1 LRTTKIGN
9 LVVPFERAQRERRPI
24 PGLADYEIT
33 GTGKNI
39 WSVRDGEW
47 VDGGYSESSFPFVK
61 LLADDLLV
69 DMNRNAVTALAW
81 LTPEQRAEV
90 RERFPAGLDQP
101 WPTDALDLEQQWSV
115 SIYAL
120 QAVARTTEE
129 ALLADHEVRL
139 TMNRGVPLYRVEGA
153 SVDAY
158 NTVLKE
164 PSRPPSQGGNTR
176 ALHLHVL
183 NIDRQA
189 YTFFA
194 LGTKKWVFKGDTVS
208 FSYRLVE
215 GQYRNI
221 VRDSI
226 QVRDANGAPVLR
238 GDRGRKSQLRTAPA
252 RMPESRREQRDQSR
266 GGC

>member
-9 LVVPFERAQRERRPI
+9 LVVPFERAQRERRPV
-24 PGLADYEIT
+24 PGLVDYEIT

-39 WSVRDGEW
+39 WSVREDEW
-47 VDGGYSESSFPFVK
+47 VDDGYSESSFPFVK

-69 DMNRNAVTALAW
+69 DLNRNAVTALAW

-90 RERFPAGLDQP
+90 RERFSGGLDQP
-101 WPTDALDLEQQWSV
+101 WPAEALELEQKWHV

-129 ALLADHEVRL
+129 ALLADHEARL
-139 TMNRGVPLYRVEGA
+139 ATNRGVPLQRVEDT

-158 NTVLKE
+158 TTVLKE

-176 ALHLHVL
+176 ALHLHGL
-183 NIDRQA
+183 NIGGHA

-208 FSYRLVE
+208 FSYRLVD
-215 GQYRNI
+215 GQHRNV

-226 QVRDANGAPVLR
+226 QVRDAKGALVVR
-238 GDRGRKSQLRTAPA
+238 GDRGRKTKLRTAPA
-252 RMPESRREQRDQSR
+252 RMPVSRREQRD
-266 GGC
+266 

>member
-1 LRTTKIGN
+1 M
-9 LVVPFERAQRERRPI
+9 PFERAQRERRPV

-33 GTGKNI
+33 ATGKNI
-39 WSVRDGEW
+39 WSARDDEW
-47 VDGGYSESSFPFVK
+47 VDSGYSESPFPFVK

-69 DMNRNAVTALAW
+69 DLNRNAVTALAW

-90 RERFPAGLDQP
+90 RERFPGGLEQP
-101 WPTDALDLEQQWSV
+101 WPAEALEMEQRLGV

-120 QAVARTTEE
+120 QAVARTTDE
-129 ALLADHEVRL
+129 ALLADHQARL
-139 TMNRGVPLYRVEGA
+139 TANEGVPLQRVECA

-158 NTVLKE
+158 TTVLKE

-176 ALHLHVL
+176 ALHLHIL
-183 NIDRQA
+183 NIGRHT

-208 FSYRLVE
+208 FAYRLVD
-215 GQYRNI
+215 GQYRNV

-226 QVRDANGAPVLR
+226 QTLDAKGAPVVR
-238 GDRGRKSQLRTAPA
+238 GDRGRKNKLRTAPA
-252 RMPESRREQRDQSR
+252 RMPGSRREQRD
-266 GGC
+266 